1 MADWK
6 DKVPGG
12 LADDTVPE
20 DYDEDA
26 LERGALVEME
36 HTDDMDLAI
45 EIAMDHLSEDP
56 EYYNKLA
63 KMEAK

>member
-36 HTDDMDLAI
+36 RHGPSNRDCYGPLVGR
-45 EIAMDHLSEDP
+45 S
-56 EYYNKLA
+56 
-63 KMEAK
+63 